1 MTIQELREQLK
12 LDIGDAAN
20 TLFKEGELNYGN
32 DYLERC
38 IRKSLPYI
46 NRDLETDY
54 VFNGSNLSPE
64 PSDEHKEILLL
75 KAHAFVCSL
84 MRSITANNFS
94 FTSGD
99 KKVDK
104 TKQPEFWKEQEKA
117 LLARYKEWIKR
128 INPENS
134 DLFDEN
140 ILVVSNVTPKIYET
154 GSEEREETD

>member
-1 MTIQELREQLK
+1 MTIQELRDQLK

-20 TLFKEGELNYGN
+20 NLFKEGELNYGN

-38 IRKSLPYI
+38 IQKSIPHI

-54 VFNGSNLSPE
+54 VFDDSNISPK

-75 KAHAFVCSL
+75 RAHAFVCSL

-117 LLARYKEWIKR
+117 LLARYKEWIKG

-140 ILVVSNVTPKIYET
+140 VLVVGNVTPKIYET